1 MVQFASYVRRVLH
14 KTRLIFS
21 RINGP
26 IIVIVIIIVVVV
38 IVMTMIIKWSASSFN
53 MPSTPGQNVHL
64 VVSQI
69 HAVASS
75 SHLANSSSQ
84 LVVSSSLSKSVVES
98 SCRLV
103 ESSRRVVES
112 SRRVVLFDVLSRC
125 NITRLF
131 FNSSYYLSTR
141 RVTFQLF
148 VQRSRA
154 LFLGPKGPGYHN

>member
-1 MVQFASYVRRVLH
+1 MLFYILLFCCSCNSIFQISFC
-14 KTRLIFS
+14 KKRLWTLGKGHFIKCL
-21 RINGP
+21 

-84 LVVSSSLSKSVVES
+84 LVVSSSLS
-98 SCRLV
+98 
-103 ESSRRVVES
+103 
-112 SRRVVLFDVLSRC
+112 
-125 NITRLF
+125 
-131 FNSSYYLSTR
+131 
-141 RVTFQLF
+141 
-148 VQRSRA
+148 
-154 LFLGPKGPGYHN
+154 